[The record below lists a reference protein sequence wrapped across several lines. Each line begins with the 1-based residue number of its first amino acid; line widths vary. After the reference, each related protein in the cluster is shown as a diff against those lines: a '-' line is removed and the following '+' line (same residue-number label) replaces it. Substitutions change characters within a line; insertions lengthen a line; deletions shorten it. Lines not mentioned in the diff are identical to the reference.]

1 MKVVTLCGSLK
12 FKNDMMKIAE
22 EMSLE
27 GYCVLTPVYLLSDN
41 LAITKKQIINLK
53 EQHLKRIELSDS
65 VIVINKNDYIGES
78 TKLEIEYA
86 KNLEKEI
93 IYYKDLK

>member
-1 MKVVTLCGSLK
+1 MKVVTLCGILK

-41 LAITKKQIINLK
+41 LAITKKQITNLK
-53 EQHLKRIELSDS
+53 E
-65 VIVINKNDYIGES
+65 
-78 TKLEIEYA
+78 
-86 KNLEKEI
+86 
-93 IYYKDLK
+93 